1 MKLTRLFS
9 APRNPIFVR
18 SEEKAYGK
26 LKYKKGAAVEIDLNV
41 DTGIAL
47 RNLGGNQTVEL
58 QLRDKDGNV
67 VSKANIDLAANAHTA
82 KLLRDFNW
90 DRQVNLSKFLGT
102 VTASGISDF
111 TALVLRLR
119 PGELASLPV
128 TKIE

>member
-1 MKLTRLFS
+1 M
-9 APRNPIFVR
+9 
-18 SEEKAYGK
+18 
-26 LKYKKGAAVEIDLNV
+26 EIDLNV